1 MQNGLLS
8 ALPFVGMM
16 SFHFFAAAL
25 FDWLRKKEMCSVTVL
40 RKFFNT
46 LGMFASAFSMLA
58 LGFINCNNVIGS
70 VILFTLC
77 QTFLEFSFMGGYLFS
92 IFEIAPRYASSLTA
106 LSNTFGLLTGF
117 ISPAV
122 VSWLTPD
129 GTRDQWL
136 LVFYLT
142 AGINVFGALVYLLC
156 GKCTLL
162 PWAAA
167 DGTNTVADGGSMSR
181 NNSKRIEQEL
191 KSLKIRLINGESDL
205 KGQTIRS

>member
-1 MQNGLLS
+1 
-8 ALPFVGMM
+8 MM
-16 SFHFFAAAL
+16 TFHFFAAAL
-25 FDWLRKKEMCSVTVL
+25 FDLLRKKKICSITFL
-40 RKFFNT
+40 RKFFNS
-46 LGMFASAFSMLA
+46 LGMFSSALSIMA
-58 LGFINCNNVIGS
+58 LGILPCDNVIGS

-106 LSNTFGLLTGF
+106 LSNTFGLLAGF

-136 LVFYLT
+136 LVFYVS
-142 AGINVFGALVYLLC
+142 AAINVFGAVFYLLF

-167 DGTNTVADGGSMSR
+167 EGTNTVVDGGGMSR